1 MTIHDDRNVNRNRD
15 LNRNTEWGMSHY
27 ILGGLATLAVIF
39 GLMFMLSDKN
49 SNVANRTD
57 RPAVTTGSGPV
68 TTPTTSPAQPRAVE
82 APAQTPTTTTGSGSA
97 R

>member
-1 MTIHDDRNVNRNRD
+1 MTDRNVNRNRG
-15 LNRNTEWGMSHY
+15 LNRNTEWSMGHY

-39 GLMFMLSDKN
+39 GLMFMFSDKN
-49 SNVANRTD
+49 TNVANRTD
-57 RPAVTTGSGPV
+57 PPAVTTGSGPL

-82 APAQTPTTTTGSGSA
+82 ATAQTNTGSGSA